1 MWKKNEETDSAA
13 GYGATSS
20 PQAASSEPASRP
32 ASGARASSG
41 SPATIGESI
50 RVQGE
55 IRGSEDLLI
64 EGEVDG
70 QIQLDKHSVTVGRSG
85 RVKADI
91 HGGVLV
97 VEGKVQGNL
106 FAHEQVVVRAS
117 GEVRGNITSPR
128 VSLED
133 GAKFKGSIDMEPR
146 SASGGSASSSQES
159 RKGDSGGSSAKG
171 SGSDAGQGKDSSGG
185 SSSGGGSASAGSSQG
200 GSSGGKGGNGKG
212 GNGKGGNGHGQ
223 KQRSGAAAS

>member
-1 MWKKNEETDSAA
+1 MWKKNEETDSTA
-13 GYGATSS
+13 GYGATST
-20 PQAASSEPASRP
+20 PQSSAAQPSTP
-32 ASGARASSG
+32 RAG
-41 SPATIGESI
+41 SPPRTSGGAPAIIGESI

-70 QIQLDKHSVTVGRSG
+70 QIQLEKHSVTVGRSG

-91 HGGVLV
+91 HGGVLI
-97 VEGKVQGNL
+97 VEGRVQGNL
-106 FAHEQVVVRAS
+106 FAHEQAVVRAS

-146 SASGGSASSSQES
+146 STSGSSATSSKES
-159 RKGDSGGSSAKG
+159 RKGDSDGSPAKDAAAGSGKASGSSG
-171 SGSDAGQGKDSSGG
+171 NS
-185 SSSGGGSASAGSSQG
+185 SAGSSSA
-200 GSSGGKGGNGKG
+200 GSSSSGKGDNDQ
-212 GNGKGGNGHGQ
+212 GQ

>member
-1 MWKKNEETDSAA
+1 MWKKNEETDSTA
-13 GYGATSS
+13 GYGATST
-20 PQAASSEPASRP
+20 PQSSAAQPATPRAGSS
-32 ASGARASSG
+32 ARTSSG
-41 SPATIGESI
+41 SPAIIGESI

-70 QIQLDKHSVTVGRSG
+70 QIQLEKHSVTVGRSG

-91 HGGVLV
+91 HGGVLI
-97 VEGKVQGNL
+97 VEGRVQGNL
-106 FAHEQVVVRAS
+106 FAHEQAVVRAS

-146 SASGGSASSSQES
+146 STSGGSATSSQEG
-159 RKGDSGGSSAKG
+159 RKGDSGASPAKDSG
-171 SGSDAGQGKDSSGG
+171 SGSGKAGGSAGTSSGDGSSGG
-185 SSSGGGSASAGSSQG
+185 SSSSDSSSSGKGG
-200 GSSGGKGGNGKG
+200 GGKGDYD
-212 GNGKGGNGHGQ
+212 HGQ

>member
-1 MWKKNEETDSAA
+1 MWKKPDETSSQSTSISPASPALDSAPRSA
-13 GYGATSS
+13 AAEPRRSS
-20 PQAASSEPASRP
+20 T
-32 ASGARASSG
+32 
-41 SPATIGESI
+41 SPAIIGESI

-55 IRGSEDLLI
+55 IQGDEDLLI

-70 QIQLDKHSVTVGRSG
+70 QVHLDKHSVTVGRSG

-106 FAHEQVVVRAS
+106 FAQEQAIVRAS

-146 SASGGSASSSQES
+146 AASRAGASTSASTKEDSATASTEKGDTQQETSAGKSNGSGGSASVGGSTGATGGGSVPGGSGE
-159 RKGDSGGSSAKG
+159 GGSSQASKQQ
-171 SGSDAGQGKDSSGG
+171 SGA
-185 SSSGGGSASAGSSQG
+185 SAS
-200 GSSGGKGGNGKG
+200 
-212 GNGKGGNGHGQ
+212 
-223 KQRSGAAAS
+223 

>member
-1 MWKKNEETDSAA
+1 M
-13 GYGATSS
+13 
-20 PQAASSEPASRP
+20 
-32 ASGARASSG
+32 
-41 SPATIGESI
+41 
-50 RVQGE
+50 
-55 IRGSEDLLI
+55 
-64 EGEVDG
+64 DG

-106 FAHEQVVVRAS
+106 FAHEQAVVRAS

-146 SASGGSASSSQES
+146 SSSSGSSASSSKES
-159 RKGDSGGSSAKG
+159 RRGDSGGSSSRDASSG
-171 SGSDAGQGKDSSGG
+171 SGKADSDKTGAGKTNGSGG
-185 SSSGGGSASAGSSQG
+185 GSSASSSSGGGSAS
-200 GSSGGKGGNGKG
+200 GKGGND
-212 GNGKGGNGHGQ
+212 NQ